1 MQVTNLKKYFLIVT
15 FLSSCIPFLHAFAD
29 NYPVRP
35 IKIIV
40 PFPPGETGD
49 LISRM
54 IEQKISDRLGQ
65 PVIVENRP
73 GAAGIIGADLIA
85 KAEPDGYTIGVGQG
99 GNLVTLPH
107 TKKNL
112 PYNPLKDFSPITIS
126 TFNYLVI
133 TANNKTPFNTVAQL
147 IDWAKKNPGMLTVG
161 TNGDGGFPHL
171 TFEHFAQS
179 ANIKFSHIPYK
190 GAAPV
195 QNDLIGGQI
204 MVSIGSIAS
213 QITQVKNGNIKMIGI
228 TNEKRVPMNPH
239 FEAIAETLPGWY
251 SNGWHGYIAPAKT
264 PAFIVAKLNDAI
276 NFALKAPGTVDKLNQ
291 MGLIVFTEQ
300 PQFAI
305 DLINKEYAKYGKLVK
320 DINFQPQ

>member
-1 MQVTNLKKYFLIVT
+1 MTNLKKYFLIAT
-15 FLSSCIPFLHAFAD
+15 FLSSCLTCLHVFAD

-147 IDWAKKNPGMLTVG
+147 IDWAKKIL
-161 TNGDGGFPHL
+161 
-171 TFEHFAQS
+171 EC
-179 ANIKFSHIPYK
+179 
-190 GAAPV
+190 
-195 QNDLIGGQI
+195 
-204 MVSIGSIAS
+204 
-213 QITQVKNGNIKMIGI
+213 
-228 TNEKRVPMNPH
+228 
-239 FEAIAETLPGWY
+239 
-251 SNGWHGYIAPAKT
+251 
-264 PAFIVAKLNDAI
+264 
-276 NFALKAPGTVDKLNQ
+276 
-291 MGLIVFTEQ
+291 
-300 PQFAI
+300 
-305 DLINKEYAKYGKLVK
+305 
-320 DINFQPQ
+320 

>member
-147 IDWAKKNPGMLTVG
+147 IDWAKKIL
-161 TNGDGGFPHL
+161 
-171 TFEHFAQS
+171 EC
-179 ANIKFSHIPYK
+179 
-190 GAAPV
+190 
-195 QNDLIGGQI
+195 
-204 MVSIGSIAS
+204 
-213 QITQVKNGNIKMIGI
+213 
-228 TNEKRVPMNPH
+228 
-239 FEAIAETLPGWY
+239 
-251 SNGWHGYIAPAKT
+251 
-264 PAFIVAKLNDAI
+264 
-276 NFALKAPGTVDKLNQ
+276 
-291 MGLIVFTEQ
+291 
-300 PQFAI
+300 
-305 DLINKEYAKYGKLVK
+305 
-320 DINFQPQ
+320 

>member
-1 MQVTNLKKYFLIVT
+1 MNPFKKYLLSALFLT
-15 FLSSCIPFLHAFAD
+15 TLWPFISALAD
-29 NYPVRP
+29 NYPSRP

-49 LISRM
+49 IMSRM
-54 IEQKISDRLGQ
+54 IEQKMSERLGQ
-65 PVIVENRP
+65 AVIVENRP
-73 GAAGIIGADLIA
+73 GASGIIGTDLIS

-107 TKKNL
+107 TRKSL
-112 PYNPLKDFSPITIS
+112 PYNALKDFAPITIS
-126 TFNYLVI
+126 TFNYLAI
-133 TANNKTPFNTVAQL
+133 TASNKAPFSTVPQM

-161 TNGDGGFPHL
+161 TNGEGGFPHL
-171 TFEHFAQS
+171 TFEHFAQA

-195 QNDLIGGQI
+195 LNDLMGGQI

-213 QITQVKNGNIKMIGI
+213 QITQVKSGNIKMIGI
-228 TNEKRVPMNPH
+228 TNEKRVAINPN
-239 FEAIAETLPGWY
+239 FEAIAETLPGWL
-251 SNGWHGYIAPAKT
+251 SNGWFGYIAPVGT
-264 PAFIVAKLNDAI
+264 PAPIVAKLNDAI
-276 NFALKAPGTVDKLNQ
+276 NFALKSPGIADKLNQ
-291 MGLIVFTEQ
+291 MGLSVATES

-305 DLINKEYAKYGKLVK
+305 DLINKDYAKYGKLVK

>member
-1 MQVTNLKKYFLIVT
+1 MKNNPAANFVIELK
-15 FLSSCIPFLHAFAD
+15 
-29 NYPVRP
+29 
-35 IKIIV
+35 
-40 PFPPGETGD
+40 
-49 LISRM
+49 
-54 IEQKISDRLGQ
+54 
-65 PVIVENRP
+65 P
-73 GAAGIIGADLIA
+73 GADSVVAMNALYDA
-85 KAEPDGYTIGVGQG
+85 KPDGYTIGVGQG

-107 TKKNL
+107 TKRNL

-171 TFEHFAQS
+171 TFEHFAQN

-204 MVSIGSIAS
+204 MVSIGSVAS
-213 QITQVKNGNIKMIGI
+213 QIMQVKNGNIKMIGI
-228 TNEKRVPMNPH
+228 TNEKRVPMNPN

-276 NFALKAPGTVDKLNQ
+276 NFALKAPGITDKLNQ
-291 MGLIVFTEQ
+291 MGLIVVTEQ